1 MDRQEKRNLENKARQ
16 GARHTAEK
24 ARQRGESL
32 KAEASEQVGQT
43 ASALDAAADE
53 LDAEGQEG
61 LAEVLTK
68 LSRNLGDFASELEH
82 KSIDDLMHDA
92 TRMARRNPMLFVAGS
107 VGAGVLLSRF
117 FSAQDGAIGRDAH
130 SAWDEDESMRPE
142 YRPDFDEVTAS
153 GGTNADPIGAAPGG
167 VPASGVESATTDPLT
182 ESSAG
187 EASQAR
193 PSRAAPGSGQQ
204 KTGPA
209 SRPKGGK

>member
-24 ARQRGESL
+24 ARQRGETL

-43 ASALDAAADE
+43 ASALDAAADQ

-117 FSAQDGAIGRDAH
+117 FRAQDSSNGHHAKDQ
-130 SAWDEDESMRPE
+130 DEMRPE

-153 GGTNADPIGAAPGG
+153 GGTNADPIGAAPGV
-167 VPASGVESATTDPLT
+167 VPASGVESTTADPST

-187 EASQAR
+187 EASQAK
-193 PSRAAPGSGQQ
+193 SSTAAPGTRQQ
-204 KTGPA
+204 KTDPA